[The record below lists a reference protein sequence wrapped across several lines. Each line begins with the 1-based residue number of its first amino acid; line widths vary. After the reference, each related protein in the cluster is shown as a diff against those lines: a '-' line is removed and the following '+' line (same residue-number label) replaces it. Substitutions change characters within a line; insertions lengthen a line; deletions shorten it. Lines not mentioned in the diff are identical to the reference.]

1 MFSSKDSAMM
11 SLVWVTLIFLL
22 HQGDTL
28 DQVTTVQLG
37 EPVTLTCVLP
47 PGDLTSKIHWYKQ
60 RAGETLKLI
69 ATLRQTTQPQYGQ
82 GFNASRL
89 EVKDNKKISSLTIF
103 RTIPGDEGMYHCAVM
118 EWNVNT
124 WSATYL
130 LLKGNTQRNVTV
142 RQWPTVLDP
151 VHAGDSVTL
160 NCSVL
165 SDSDN
170 KMCPGDLN
178 VLWFRGQNSHP
189 NIIYVDGKNQTECKK
204 QSDTQKSCIY
214 RFSKKVSSSDAGTYY
229 CAVVT
234 CGTILFGDGTQLQIE
249 TSICS
254 LMASIVIF
262 LLCAVFVLIVTAV
275 LTYSIRKNSSKH
287 CKATVLQKKCSDQKR
302 QKNKDTSMFSA
313 VVFTMMKADR
323 GKIEDVKAVE
333 KQIYMA
339 KAFGLD

>member
-1 MFSSKDSAMM
+1 K
-11 SLVWVTLIFLL
+11 VRILITIIFVSHVLFKL
-22 HQGDTL
+22 TADTL

-82 GFNASRL
+82 GFNVSRF
-89 EVKDNKKISSLTIF
+89 EVKDNKNISSLTIF
-103 RTIPGDEGMYHCAVM
+103 RTIPEDEGMYHCAVM

-151 VHAGDSVTL
+151 VRAGDSVTL

-214 RFSKKVSSSDAGTYY
+214 RFSKNLSSSDVGTYY

-234 CGTILFGDGTQLQIE
+234 CGTILFGDGTQLQIGN
-249 TSICS
+249 TKVQMRIT
-254 LMASIVIF
+254 LMTYFF
-262 LLCAVFVLIVTAV
+262 LFFRRNRLGSHCAG
-275 LTYSIRKNSSKH
+275 NSNNLPGHFKQDLNYAAIH
-287 CKATVLQKKCSDQKR
+287 FPGRKATKGSNKREQKTEECVYSQVKR
-302 QKNKDTSMFSA
+302 
-313 VVFTMMKADR
+313 
-323 GKIEDVKAVE
+323 
-333 KQIYMA
+333 
-339 KAFGLD
+339 

>member
-1 MFSSKDSAMM
+1 MM
-11 SLVWVTLIFLL
+11 LLLVTFLL
-22 HQGDTL
+22 LHHGHTL

-82 GFNASRL
+82 GFNVSRF
-89 EVKDNKKISSLTIF
+89 EVKDNKNISSLTIF
-103 RTIPGDEGMYHCAVM
+103 RTIPEDEGMYHCAVM

-151 VHAGDSVTL
+151 VRAGDSVTL

-214 RFSKKVSSSDAGTYY
+214 RFSKNLSSSDVGTYY

-249 TSICS
+249 ETGWDLIALVIAIICLVISVIVNIVFTCFGRPRLACNKFKDSTSS
-254 LMASIVIF
+254 QGRNDN
-262 LLCAVFVLIVTAV
+262 
-275 LTYSIRKNSSKH
+275 LTQPLDDINEGEQDLNYAAIHFPGR
-287 CKATVLQKKCSDQKR
+287 KATKGSNKREQKTEECVYSQVKR
-302 QKNKDTSMFSA
+302 
-313 VVFTMMKADR
+313 
-323 GKIEDVKAVE
+323 
-333 KQIYMA
+333 
-339 KAFGLD
+339 

>member
-1 MFSSKDSAMM
+1 MM
-11 SLVWVTLIFLL
+11 LLLVTFLL
-22 HQGDTL
+22 LHYGHKFPSFSCVLFKLTADTL

-47 PGDLTSKIHWYKQ
+47 PGDLSSKIHWYKQ

-69 ATLRQTTQPQYGQ
+69 ATLRQTAQPQYGQ

-89 EVKDNKKISSLTIF
+89 EVKDNKNISSLTIF
-103 RTIPGDEGMYHCAVM
+103 RTIPEDEGMYHCAVM
-118 EWNVNT
+118 EWSVNT
-124 WSATYL
+124 WSGTYL

-151 VHAGDSVTL
+151 VRAGDSVTL

-204 QSDTQKSCIY
+204 QSDTQKSCVY
-214 RFSKKVSSSDAGTYY
+214 RFSKKVSSSDVGTYY

-234 CGTILFGDGTQLQIE
+234 CGTILFGDGTKLQIE
-249 TSICS
+249 ETGWDLIALVIAIICLVIS
-254 LMASIVIF
+254 VIVNI
-262 LLCAVFVLIVTAV
+262 
-275 LTYSIRKNSSKH
+275 
-287 CKATVLQKKCSDQKR
+287 
-302 QKNKDTSMFSA
+302 
-313 VVFTMMKADR
+313 VFTCFGRPRLVCNKFK
-323 GKIEDVKAVE
+323 GKCHLLSE
-333 KQIYMA
+333 M
-339 KAFGLD
+339 

>member
-1 MFSSKDSAMM
+1 MM
-11 SLVWVTLIFLL
+11 LLLVTFLL
-22 HQGDTL
+22 LHHGHTL

-47 PGDLTSKIHWYKQ
+47 PDDLSSKIHWYKQ

-89 EVKDNKKISSLTIF
+89 EVKDNKDISSLTIF
-103 RTIPGDEGMYHCAVM
+103 RTIPEDEGMYHCAVM

-151 VHAGDSVTL
+151 VRAGDSVTL

-204 QSDTQKSCIY
+204 QSDTQKSCVY

-234 CGTILFGDGTQLQIE
+234 CGTILFGDGTKLQIE
-249 TSICS
+249 TSWDLIALVIAIICLVIS
-254 LMASIVIF
+254 VIVNISIIE
-262 LLCAVFVLIVTAV
+262 
-275 LTYSIRKNSSKH
+275 H
-287 CKATVLQKKCSDQKR
+287 CNEKSATFHNICNEGEQDLNYAAIHFPGRKATKGSNKKQQKTEECVYSQVNR
-302 QKNKDTSMFSA
+302 
-313 VVFTMMKADR
+313 
-323 GKIEDVKAVE
+323 
-333 KQIYMA
+333 
-339 KAFGLD
+339 